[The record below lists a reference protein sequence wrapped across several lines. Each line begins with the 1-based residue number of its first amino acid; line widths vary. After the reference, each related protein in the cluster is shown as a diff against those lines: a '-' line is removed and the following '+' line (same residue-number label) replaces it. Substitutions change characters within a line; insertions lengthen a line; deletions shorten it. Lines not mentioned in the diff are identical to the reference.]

1 MSPEPVRNVAASV
14 RNRLLA
20 MARQSGKPF
29 QSLLTHYALERF
41 LFRLSLLPLKER
53 FILKGGLLL
62 VGMGLPQ
69 ARTTRDIDFLGLG
82 SGNIDAVG
90 ASIREIGGVVLNDG
104 LVYNFERLSAETMAE
119 DAEYPGI
126 RLKFDAWLGKAR
138 IPMQIDVGFGD
149 IMIPEA
155 RDMTLSTL
163 LDMEPPV
170 VKAYGVET
178 IIAEKFEASLDLVEL
193 NSRMKD
199 FYDIWMLSRA
209 YPFQGLTLQEAV
221 VATCER
227 RSTPLSSRAVVFS
240 KEFAERTDK
249 QAQWKTFLKKIQL
262 PDVPKDFST
271 IMKDFGE
278 FLYPVTEA
286 SENHRRFEE
295 KWLPGGSWQPAIE
308 NNFRTTSSHVT

>member
-1 MSPEPVRNVAASV
+1 MSAEPVKNIAASV

-20 MARQSGKPF
+20 MARRNGKPF
-29 QSLLTHYALERF
+29 QSVLTHYGLERF
-41 LFRLSLLPLKER
+41 LFRLSRLPLKEK

-62 VGMGLPQ
+62 VGMGLPM

-82 SGNIDAVG
+82 SGDIDAVG
-90 ASIREIGGVVLNDG
+90 ASIREIGNVTVDDG
-104 LVYNFERLSAETMAE
+104 LVYDFDHLSTEAMAE

-155 RDMTLSTL
+155 RDMTFPTL

-209 YPFQGLTLQEAV
+209 YPFHGLTIQEAV

-227 RSTPLSSRAVVFS
+227 RSTPLSSRAPVFS
-240 KEFAERTDK
+240 SAFAERSDK

-262 PDVPKDFST
+262 QDVPKDFST
-271 IMKDFGE
+271 IIKDFGE

-295 KWLPGGSWQPAIE
+295 KWLPGGPWQP
-308 NNFRTTSSHVT
+308 